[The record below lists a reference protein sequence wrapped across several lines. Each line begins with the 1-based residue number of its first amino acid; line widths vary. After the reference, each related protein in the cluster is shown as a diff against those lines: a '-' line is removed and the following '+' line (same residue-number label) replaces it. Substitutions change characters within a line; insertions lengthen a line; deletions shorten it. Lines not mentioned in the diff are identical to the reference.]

1 MRSPPAFYYS
11 RVLSHA
17 VCSDLD
23 FEYPSTT
30 ALGQGFADLISALR
44 TAFNSLASRKGDS
57 TPYLVTAAVPA
68 GAANYAFLNVAQ
80 MNAGLSYWNLM
91 VCLSHPSSN
100 SYIGV

>member
-1 MRSPPAFYYS
+1 M
-11 RVLSHA
+11 
-17 VCSDLD
+17 D

-80 MNAGLSYWNLM
+80 MNAGLNYWNLM
-91 VCLSHPSSN
+91 VRLSRPN
-100 SYIGV
+100 DLIFEGLIDGG